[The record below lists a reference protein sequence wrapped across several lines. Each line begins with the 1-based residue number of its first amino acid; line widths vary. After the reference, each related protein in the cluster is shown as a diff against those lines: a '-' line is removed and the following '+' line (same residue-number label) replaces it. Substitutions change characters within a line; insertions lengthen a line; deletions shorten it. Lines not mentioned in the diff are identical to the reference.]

1 MLLPDELLIKIALF
15 ANASL
20 EQRKAMGLVSKN
32 VRWTLT
38 PSPEFAQV
46 LLKRIIKP
54 RLERISFDKRFY
66 YFAPAIFYDFDER
79 TLTLCF
85 ELADMNAKVVFCD
98 VLMDLQTMSF
108 RSAFSGRTRLTCFDK
123 EHKAIFSGEF
133 AGDTAIQLFWGRE
146 NDDERAA
153 TFYKQV
159 VYKALRLYFMLLPSL
174 SLQLRLSLRDVLV
187 CTPCTEEVNY
197 AYWLGVKQ

>member
-20 EQRKAMGLVSKN
+20 EQREAMGLVSKN

-38 PSPEFAQV
+38 PSPEFAEV
-46 LLKRIIKP
+46 LTNRILKP
-54 RLERISFDKRFY
+54 RLERISFEKRFY
-66 YFAPAIFYDFDER
+66 YFAPAIFYNCDER
-79 TLTLCF
+79 TLTLVF

-98 VLMDLQTMSF
+98 VCMSLKTVSF
-108 RSAFSGRTRLTCFDK
+108 ISAFTGRTRLTCFDK
-123 EHKAIFSGEF
+123 EHKLIFSGEF
-133 AGDTAIQLFWGRE
+133 AGDTAIKLFWGRV
-146 NDDERAA
+146 NDDEQAA

-187 CTPCTEEVNY
+187 CTPCTEDVNY
-197 AYWLGVKQ
+197 AYWLGVTQ